1 MLAQT
6 GVHKIVIAQSVLV
19 LSAGAGFYGYQGIA
33 PAYAALFGGFIALL
47 NVITGYYWVRGA
59 AQMALTSSGQGS
71 EVLFFYVG
79 AAQRFVTTILLFAVG
94 MVWLKLAPIP
104 LLMTFA
110 LAQLGYLFKSYAD
123 Y

>member
-6 GVHKIVIAQSVLV
+6 GVHKIIIAQSVLV
-19 LSAGAGFYGYQGIA
+19 LSAAAGFYSYQGVTS
-33 PAYAALFGGFIALL
+33 AYAALFGGFIALL

-59 AQMALTSSGQGS
+59 AHMALTSSGQGS

-79 AAQRFVTTILLFAVG
+79 AAQRFVTTLVLFAVG

>member
-1 MLAQT
+1 
-6 GVHKIVIAQSVLV
+6 
-19 LSAGAGFYGYQGIA
+19 
-33 PAYAALFGGFIALL
+33 
-47 NVITGYYWVRGA
+47 
-59 AQMALTSSGQGS
+59 MALTSNGQGS

-79 AAQRFVTTILLFAVG
+79 AAQRFVTTLVLFAVG